1 MGGDTGIVMV
11 LISALLTISW
21 IVYVVVDGFRR
32 RQQLRV
38 LTEFHSK
45 LIDRLGSARDFGEF
59 FTSDAGD
66 RFLSSL
72 SRSETGAPHIRI
84 LRSMQTGLVL
94 VALGIGLFVLVTVR
108 SFSIDAVDGFMVF
121 ATGATAVGTALL
133 ISTGLSYVLS
143 KRMGL
148 IEIPK
153 PERDRETTR
162 SA

>member
-1 MGGDTGIVMV
+1 MDGDTGIVMV
-11 LISALLTISW
+11 LISALLTIGW
-21 IVYVVVDGFRR
+21 VVYVVVDGFRR
-32 RQQLRV
+32 RQQLKV
-38 LTEFHSK
+38 FTDFHGK
-45 LIDRLGSARDFGEF
+45 LIDRLGSAREFGEF

-108 SFSIDAVDGFMVF
+108 PFSIDAVDGFVVI